1 MEESINENENAKS
14 EEKLDKEEE
23 KEKKKRILKDGIK
36 TLIGTEIR
44 RFTFGSLMTL
54 QSLNPYI
61 ISYLRHCQEEKTLT
75 LQYGY
80 FFTLVHLLTLT
91 VFGIFTPAIQKKVGL
106 RFIILFGGIFDILFC
121 LILYFSKNYYIYLFA
136 QFINAL
142 AGSFGGLIG
151 RNLMGYFFAIRGK
164 LNGGLSVVASLV
176 SSGYNILAEKY
187 FVNPFSDE
195 ADVDSSFYTFDVSSN
210 FLSLIKFIIIDLIIG
225 TALALLLIVPH
236 DKKIH
241 GKGLFFKDND
251 FKKIKRRK
259 KDIDKDDI
267 DNAFKDNAALF
278 PSKNNDDDNNDEN
291 KIINDNED
299 KESENENENKKK
311 KGITLLLIKKALRS
325 KRILRLFLMGVFS
338 TPLMSFL
345 MNMWRPIAIRKGI
358 PTIYQQNLN
367 SIRPY
372 VACASTLIFSWLSD
386 SVPFKYLYSTLS
398 FINTFVG
405 IFFYFTLNSPILFM
419 SILLLNAIASS
430 GRMAITSP
438 HYMKVFGLK
447 YFIQLG
453 GVIGLHRVIMSP
465 LIYFFMYFFDQIFAA
480 KGTQNVSDLP
490 YIILFIT
497 CGVLNC
503 IASVLSIFEPEDKF
517 TLD

>member
-1 MEESINENENAKS
+1 MEESINENENEKS
-14 EEKLDKEEE
+14 EENIDKEEE
-23 KEKKKRILKDGIK
+23 EGKKKRILKDGIK

-61 ISYLRHCQEEKTLT
+61 ISYLRHFQDEKTLT

-80 FFTLVHLLTLT
+80 FFRLVHLLTFT
-91 VFGIFTPAIQKKVGL
+91 VFGIFTPAIQKKLGL
-106 RFIILFGGIFDILFC
+106 RLIILIGGIVDIIYC
-121 LILYFSKNYYIYLFA
+121 VILYISKNYYIYLFA
-136 QFINAL
+136 QFVSAL

-151 RNLMGYFFAIRGK
+151 RNLMGYFYAIRGK

-176 SSGYNILAEKY
+176 SSGYNILAEKI
-187 FVNPFSDE
+187 FVNPYSDE
-195 ADVDSSFYTFDVSSN
+195 ADVDNSFYTFDVSSN
-210 FLSLIKFIIIDLIIG
+210 FLSLIRFIVIDLIFG
-225 TALALLLIVPH
+225 TILALILIVPH
-236 DKKIH
+236 NEKIH

-251 FKKIKRRK
+251 FKKIKKRK

-267 DNAFKDNAALF
+267 DNTFKDKVALF
-278 PSKNNDDDNNDEN
+278 PSINNDDDNKGEN
-291 KIINDNED
+291 KLINEKED
-299 KESENENENKKK
+299 KENEDEKEKKK
-311 KGITLLLIKKALRS
+311 KKKITLLLIKKALKS

-338 TPLMSFL
+338 APLMSFL

-386 SVPFKYLYSTLS
+386 SVPFRYLYSTLS
-398 FINTFVG
+398 FISSFVG